1 MAVVPVLQK
10 RRCWISSPCRGDR
23 GIAMAQTNEV
33 IFSAPIEMLGD
44 FVKAFRY
51 LEEHGQ
57 QILFDL
63 ELKSERTLKDD
74 YVDIGRTIGI
84 PYKGV
89 TN

>member
-1 MAVVPVLQK
+1 
-10 RRCWISSPCRGDR
+10 
-23 GIAMAQTNEV
+23 MAQTNEV